1 LTDRHTGFRELI
13 MNAKKVITW
22 AVVIFLAWFLITN
35 PQGAAHAVTNL
46 LNALKGVGTALATF
60 FTSL

>member
-13 MNAKKVITW
+13 MNAKKVIGW
-22 AVVIFLAWFLITN
+22 LVVIFLAWFLITN
-35 PQGAAHAVTNL
+35 PQAAAAAVTNL
-46 LNALKGVGTALATF
+46 LNALRGVGTSLATF

>member
-1 LTDRHTGFRELI
+1 
-13 MNAKKVITW
+13 MNWKKVLGW

-35 PQGAAHAVTNL
+35 PTGAAAAVTNL
-46 LNALKGVGTALATF
+46 LSALKGVGNSLATF

>member
-13 MNAKKVITW
+13 MTWKKVLGW
-22 AVVIFLAWFLITN
+22 LVVIFLVWFLVTN
-35 PQGAAHAVTNL
+35 PTGAAAAVTNL
-46 LNALKGVGTALATF
+46 LNALKSVGNSLATF

>member
-1 LTDRHTGFRELI
+1 

-35 PQGAAHAVTNL
+35 PQGAAAAVTNL
-46 LNALKGVGTALATF
+46 LNALKGVGNSLATF